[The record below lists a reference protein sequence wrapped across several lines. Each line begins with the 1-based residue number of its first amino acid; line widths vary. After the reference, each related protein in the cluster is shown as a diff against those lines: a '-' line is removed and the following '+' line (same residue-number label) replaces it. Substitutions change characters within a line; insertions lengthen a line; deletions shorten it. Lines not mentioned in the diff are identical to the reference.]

1 MPTHYKNKTGS
12 VKKKALKEHK
22 EYMKKRKRRK

>member
-12 VKKKALKEHK
+12 AKKKALKEHK
-22 EYMKKRKRRK
+22 QTMKKKGKK